1 MHAYDDR
8 KSIVIVLDEK
18 ILLVRFFSLSLNKI
32 TNTLSMTKEIEI
44 KKYTK
49 LAYDEL
55 VSLLTD
61 DFVISL
67 YSEIVKSAVLS
78 NVESGT

>member
-18 ILLVRFFSLSLNKI
+18 NPANPFLFVIFKKDNKY
-32 TNTLSMTKEIEI
+32 TLYGEGNRD

-49 LAYDEL
+49 LAYYEL

-67 YSEIVKSAVLS
+67 YSEVVKSAVLS
-78 NVESGT
+78 NIESGI